1 MSSTLV
7 LIALLASLSMA
18 VILPEMQIS
27 KNNNSFNSEY
37 EFMVNKQRK
46 AYLMIGLFAIA
57 TFFVSLQTMSIGLF
71 VVHLI
76 TDCIFGIY
84 AFISFQVRRSTQLQN
99 SLNPLM
105 MMFMLNMTMRNISK
119 KQFNFETS

>member
-18 VILPEMQIS
+18 VILPEVQIS
-27 KNNNSFNSEY
+27 KKNNSINYSFTPEY
-37 EFMVNKQRK
+37 DYMVNKQRK
-46 AYLMIGLFAIA
+46 VYLVIGLVALA
-57 TFFVSLQTMSIGLF
+57 TFFVSLQTMSVGLF
-71 VVHLI
+71 IVHLI

-99 SLNPLM
+99 SIN
-105 MMFMLNMTMRNISK
+105 TISESNYVEYDNEEYLK
-119 KQFNFETS
+119 EAV

>member
-18 VILPEMQIS
+18 VVLPEMQIS
-27 KNNNSFNSEY
+27 KKNNSINYSFTPEY
-37 EFMVNKQRK
+37 DFMVNKQRK
-46 AYLMIGLFAIA
+46 AYLMIGLFAVA

-76 TDCIFGIY
+76 SDCVFGIY

-99 SLNPLM
+99 SL
-105 MMFMLNMTMRNISK
+105 SS
-119 KQFNFETS
+119 FNDDVQVEYGNEEYLKEAV

>member
-18 VILPEMQIS
+18 VVLPEMQIS
-27 KNNNSFNSEY
+27 KKNNTVNYSFTPEY
-37 EFMVNKQRK
+37 DFMVNKQRK
-46 AYLMIGLFAIA
+46 AYLMIGLFAVA

-76 TDCIFGIY
+76 TDCVFGIY

-99 SLNPLM
+99 SL
-105 MMFMLNMTMRNISK
+105 SS
-119 KQFNFETS
+119 FNDDVQVEYGNEEYLKEAV

>member
-18 VILPEMQIS
+18 VILPEVQIS
-27 KNNNSFNSEY
+27 KKNNAINYSFTPEY
-37 EFMVNKQRK
+37 DYMVNKQRK
-46 AYLMIGLFAIA
+46 VYLVIGLVAIA
-57 TFFVSLQTMSIGLF
+57 TFFVSLQTMSVGLF
-71 VVHLI
+71 IVHLI

-99 SLNPLM
+99 SLN
-105 MMFMLNMTMRNISK
+105 TISENNYVEYDNEEYLK
-119 KQFNFETS
+119 EAV

>member
-18 VILPEMQIS
+18 VVLPEMQIS
-27 KNNNSFNSEY
+27 KKNNSINYSFTPEY
-37 EFMVNKQRK
+37 DFMVNKQRK
-46 AYLMIGLFAIA
+46 AYLMIGLFAVA

-76 TDCIFGIY
+76 TDCVFGIY

-99 SLNPLM
+99 SL
-105 MMFMLNMTMRNISK
+105 SS
-119 KQFNFETS
+119 FNDDVQVEYGNEEYLKEAV

>member
-18 VILPEMQIS
+18 VILPEVQIS
-27 KNNNSFNSEY
+27 KKNNLINYSFTPEY
-37 EFMVNKQRK
+37 DYMVNKQRK
-46 AYLMIGLFAIA
+46 VYLVIGLVALA
-57 TFFVSLQTMSIGLF
+57 TFFVSLQTMSVGLF
-71 VVHLI
+71 IVHLI

-99 SLNPLM
+99 SLN
-105 MMFMLNMTMRNISK
+105 TISESNYVEYDNEEYLK
-119 KQFNFETS
+119 EAV

>member
-27 KNNNSFNSEY
+27 KSNNSTNYSLTPEY
-37 EFMVNKQRK
+37 DFMVNKQRR
-46 AYLMIGLFAIA
+46 AYLMIGLFAVT

-76 TDCIFGIY
+76 TDCVFGIY

-99 SLNPLM
+99 SLN
-105 MMFMLNMTMRNISK
+105 T
-119 KQFNFETS
+119 FNDNVQVEYGNEEYLKEAV

>member
-18 VILPEMQIS
+18 VILPEVQIS
-27 KNNNSFNSEY
+27 KKNNSINYSFTPEY
-37 EFMVNKQRK
+37 DYMVNKQRK
-46 AYLMIGLFAIA
+46 VYLVIGLVAIA
-57 TFFVSLQTMSIGLF
+57 TFFVSLQTMSVGIF
-71 VVHLI
+71 IIHLI

-99 SLNPLM
+99 SLN
-105 MMFMLNMTMRNISK
+105 TISENNYVEYDNEEYLK
-119 KQFNFETS
+119 EAV

>member
-27 KNNNSFNSEY
+27 KNNASFNAEY
-37 EFMVNKQRK
+37 DFMVNKQRK
-46 AYLMIGLFAIA
+46 AYLMIGLFAVA
-57 TFFVSLQTMSIGLF
+57 TFFVSLQTMSLGLF

-76 TDCIFGIY
+76 ADCIFGIY

-99 SLNPLM
+99 SL
-105 MMFMLNMTMRNISK
+105 SS
-119 KQFNFETS
+119 FNDDVQVEYDNEEYLKEAV

>member
-18 VILPEMQIS
+18 VILPEVQIS
-27 KNNNSFNSEY
+27 KKNNAINYSFTPEY
-37 EFMVNKQRK
+37 DYMVNKQRK
-46 AYLMIGLFAIA
+46 VYLVIGLVAIA
-57 TFFVSLQTMSIGLF
+57 TFFISLQTMSVGLF
-71 VVHLI
+71 IVHLI

-99 SLNPLM
+99 SLN
-105 MMFMLNMTMRNISK
+105 TISENNYVEYDNEEYLK
-119 KQFNFETS
+119 EAV

>member
-27 KNNNSFNSEY
+27 KNNNSTNYSLTPEY
-37 EFMVNKQRK
+37 DFMVNKQRR
-46 AYLMIGLFAIA
+46 AYLMIGLFAVT

-71 VVHLI
+71 VIHLI
-76 TDCIFGIY
+76 TDCVFGIY

-99 SLNPLM
+99 SLN
-105 MMFMLNMTMRNISK
+105 T
-119 KQFNFETS
+119 FNDNVQVEYGNEEYLKEAV

>member
-27 KNNNSFNSEY
+27 KSNNSTNYSLTPEY
-37 EFMVNKQRK
+37 DFMVNKQRR
-46 AYLMIGLFAIA
+46 AYLMIGLFAVT
-57 TFFVSLQTMSIGLF
+57 TFFVSLQAMSIGLF
-71 VVHLI
+71 VIHLI
-76 TDCIFGIY
+76 TDCVFGIY

-99 SLNPLM
+99 SLN
-105 MMFMLNMTMRNISK
+105 T
-119 KQFNFETS
+119 FNDNVQVEYGNEEYLKEAV